1 MPEDR
6 LVDSIGGYRLVRL
19 LGASDRAEVWLGH
32 RSSAAGAAE
41 TVAIKRFLA
50 GTGRREIDTE
60 LEALGRVSHRHVVEL
75 LDIAMDPDDRP
86 CLIMA
91 RLGRM
96 NLARVL
102 ADRGSLAPGEAVTV
116 LVPMLQA
123 VAELHRV
130 GVAHGHLT
138 AAAVHFDSAGAPVL
152 AEFGRAQL
160 IGQFPALPEE
170 NSLTTAQL
178 EADERAVA
186 DCRQLV
192 ELVRLVLGAAGVEAV
207 GRNELPENAMDL
219 RNLLTAKLFHS
230 ADPVPIRFDAASSV
244 PPPARMAIAREALPV
259 EEGAS
264 PASAPSLVLAGA
276 HLPAWLESVA
286 GQWIE
291 NARDRVHPM
300 VRSLRTVRKPFWVAA
315 AAVVAAIVAAAVLL
329 QPGADPE
336 RELQPVAVEPT
347 PSETADPATLGDDPV
362 AAAEA
367 LLTARDQCFEARSV
381 LCLDAVDQ
389 PGSAILERDADA
401 IRLGQMGEE
410 SAPIRVADATLELVE
425 ELGDAVLISVSVE
438 PDAASA
444 SLLIVRSDAGWRIRE
459 LLFD

>member
-6 LVDSIGGYRLVRL
+6 LVDSIGGYKLVRL

-32 RSSAAGAAE
+32 RGSTAGAAE

-50 GTGRREIDTE
+50 ATPRLEIDTE

-96 NLARVL
+96 SLARLL

-130 GVAHGHLT
+130 GVAHGAMT
-138 AAAVHFDSAGAPVL
+138 AAAVHFDAAGAPVL

-160 IGQFPALPEE
+160 IGSFPALPDE

-192 ELVRLVLGAAGVEAV
+192 DLLRLVLRAAGVDLP
-207 GRNELPENAMDL
+207 GHDELPENAMDL
-219 RNLLTAKLFHS
+219 RDMLTANLFRS
-230 ADPVPIRFDAASSV
+230 ADPVPIRFDVASSASLQTRV
-244 PPPARMAIAREALPV
+244 AIARETGPV

-264 PASAPSLVLAGA
+264 PAPAPSLLLAGA
-276 HLPAWLESVA
+276 HLPAWLESMA
-286 GQWIE
+286 GQWIQ
-291 NARDRVHPM
+291 NAHDRL
-300 VRSLRTVRKPFWVAA
+300 RGLWLSLRTVRKPFWVAA
-315 AAVVAAIVAAAVLL
+315 AGVLAAIVAAAVLL
-329 QPGADPE
+329 QQGAGSE
-336 RELQPVAVEPT
+336 RDLQPVAVEPT
-347 PSETADPATLGDDPV
+347 PSETVDPATLGDDPL

-367 LLTARDQCFEARSV
+367 LLTARAECFEAKSV
-381 LCLDAVDQ
+381 LCLEAVHQ
-389 PGSAILERDADA
+389 PGSALLDRDADA
-401 IRLGQMGEE
+401 IRLAQTGEE
-410 SAPIRVADATLELVE
+410 AAPIDLTGATLELVE
-425 ELGDAVLISVSVE
+425 ELGDAVLISVTVT
-438 PDAASA
+438 PDATPA
-444 SLLIVRSDAGWRIRE
+444 SLLIVRSEAGWRIRE